1 MSLDDAKLDLLYK
14 KIAYQRSRTTQ
25 TTNPFE
31 EQSVS
36 SDPINPANI
45 WTDAKHIPETPEPEN
60 VSVSG
65 SIIVAPQNKVT
76 MKPLN
81 ISKLAWKAVD
91 ENDNDVRNWIPK
103 SYGSG
108 YSVSVHT
115 ASQSTEALNEL
126 STGYYFDY
134 SSGVLH
140 FLDSSQTISYNELF
154 LDGWVYTGSF
164 GFGLPNGGA
173 SITGISS
180 TGVGSGSIAFFKNE
194 EVITGSQNFIYK
206 GDGSTSTLTL
216 KGDVQVIPSGSNDFS
231 TIYRGDDRGSP
242 SSSIDFFTDRM
253 LLKSFTGQTDGVGEP
268 IYTRFTIKDDQMSY
282 KYGTET
288 IFAAGRETADS
299 IPFVRVGAGID
310 TLPSASLYVQVDKD
324 RDCVFM
330 ANATYDSTGQ
340 KIEKFSFANSKDR
353 VFISQPK
360 ELIGSSGFTDPYDQM
375 TDPKEIKLAIGF
387 TGFDEQNNF
396 IGDENSTIAIVAKN
410 NSSIK
415 FANTRENMSSQ
426 TVQHSIIESENFNVV
441 DSITLQSVNYSDL
454 NIRALDTIRLVPGT
468 RAGRYTS
475 SDPAEVHVSGALKV
489 TEGMTIL
496 GPLTVD
502 ELIIKTKSVTH
513 LEASGSTKFGD
524 TDDDTHEFK
533 GKTSLNG
540 ALSMSGSNSA
550 TANSGAPI
558 VKEYTFGLSKICS
571 ESKIRI
577 PAINIPPNDYQAIL
591 IDSTDFSDVG
601 NGFITY
607 ELLIKHG
614 TSQQISKI
622 TIARSGTEV
631 TMTQERITNN
641 LSSQGSNS
649 NEFEP
654 VLDELDNTSTEIN
667 LKLYRDSAAMAIDT
681 AIFINK
687 SVYKF

>member
-25 TTNPFE
+25 ATNPFE

-36 SDPINPANI
+36 SDPVNPANI
-45 WTDAKHIPETPEPEN
+45 WTDAKHIPETPSTEN
-60 VSVSG
+60 VVVSG
-65 SIIVAPQNKVT
+65 SIIVAPQSKVT
-76 MKPLN
+76 MQSVN
-81 ISKLAWKAVD
+81 VSKLAWKAVD
-91 ENDNDVRNWIPK
+91 QNGNDVRNWIPK

-115 ASQSTEALNEL
+115 ESQSTEALNEL

-140 FLDSSQTISYNELF
+140 FLDSSQTINYNELF

-216 KGDVQVIPSGSNDFS
+216 KGDVQVLPSGAQFS
-231 TIYRGDDRGSP
+231 TIYRGDSRATP

-253 LLKSFTGQTDGVGEP
+253 LLKSFTGQTDTNTGQP
-268 IYTRFTIKDDQMSY
+268 LYTRFTIKDDEMSY
-282 KYGTET
+282 KYDTET
-288 IFAAGRETADS
+288 VFAAGRETVDS
-299 IPFVRVGAGID
+299 IPTVRVGAGLD
-310 TLPSASLYVQVDKD
+310 TLPSASLYVQIDKD
-324 RDCVFM
+324 KEFLFN
-330 ANATYDSTGQ
+330 ANATYDSAGQ

-360 ELIGSSGFTDPYDQM
+360 ELIDTSGFVDPYDTM
-375 TDPKEIKLAIGF
+375 DEVKLAIGF
-387 TGFDEQNNF
+387 TGFEDQNF
-396 IGDENSTIAIVAKN
+396 IGDEETTVSIVAR
-410 NSSIK
+410 STGSIK
-415 FANTRENMSSQ
+415 FSDSIANMVSPTI
-426 TVQHSIIESENFNVV
+426 QHNALESENF
-441 DSITLQSVNYSDL
+441 SILDPNTSELVKYSDF
-454 NIRALDTIRLVPGT
+454 NIKVLDTIRLIPGT

-502 ELIIKTKSVTH
+502 ELIVKTKSVTH

-533 GKTSLNG
+533 GKMFLNG

-558 VKEYTFGLSKICS
+558 VKEYTFGSSKICA

-577 PAINIPPNDYQAIL
+577 PTIDIPPNPSQAIL
-591 IDSTDFSDVG
+591 VDSTDLSDVG

-631 TMTQERITNN
+631 TMTQERIINN
-641 LSSQGSNS
+641 LAQSGQFSNQ
-649 NEFEP
+649 FEP
-654 VLDELDNTSTEIN
+654 VLDELDNTSTEIS
-667 LKLYRDSAAMAIDT
+667 LKLYRDSAASAIGT